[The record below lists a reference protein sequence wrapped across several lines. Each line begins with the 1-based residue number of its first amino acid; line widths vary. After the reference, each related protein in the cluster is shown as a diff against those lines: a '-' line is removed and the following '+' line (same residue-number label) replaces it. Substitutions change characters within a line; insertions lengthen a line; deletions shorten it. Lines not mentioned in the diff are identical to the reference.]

1 MSIHIRHAEPGD
13 YEALYQLYSQPQV
26 IHGTMGIPYPSLE
39 SWEKRLTDT
48 ANDLCNLVALLDNAV
63 VGHAV
68 LCSKSTSPRRRHA
81 ATLGIAVHD
90 QYHGKGVGKALM
102 HALLDLADNW
112 LNLARI
118 ELNVFSDNQHAIAL
132 YQKYGFEIEGTHRA
146 FAFRAG
152 QYADGL
158 SMARLSP
165 ALKQSK

>member
-68 LCSKSTSPRRRHA
+68 L
-81 ATLGIAVHD
+81 
-90 QYHGKGVGKALM
+90 
-102 HALLDLADNW
+102 
-112 LNLARI
+112 
-118 ELNVFSDNQHAIAL
+118 
-132 YQKYGFEIEGTHRA
+132 
-146 FAFRAG
+146 
-152 QYADGL
+152 
-158 SMARLSP
+158 
-165 ALKQSK
+165 

>member
-1 MSIHIRHAEPGD
+1 MSIHIRHAEPSD
-13 YEALYQLYSQPQV
+13 YEAIYELYSQPHA
-26 IHGTMGIPYPSLE
+26 IHGTMKIPYPSLE
-39 SWEKRLTDT
+39 SWKKRL
-48 ANDLCNLVALLDNAV
+48 AEPSGLCTLVAVLDGVV
-63 VGHAV
+63 VGHAS
-68 LCSKSTSPRRRHA
+68 LWSESPSPRRRHA

-132 YQKYGFEIEGTHRA
+132 YQKHGFEIEGTHRA

>member
-1 MSIHIRHAEPGD
+1 
-13 YEALYQLYSQPQV
+13 
-26 IHGTMGIPYPSLE
+26 
-39 SWEKRLTDT
+39 
-48 ANDLCNLVALLDNAV
+48 
-63 VGHAV
+63 
-68 LCSKSTSPRRRHA
+68 
-81 ATLGIAVHD
+81 
-90 QYHGKGVGKALM
+90 M

>member
-63 VGHAV
+63 VGQAV
-68 LCSKSTSPRRRHA
+68 LWSKSTSPRRRHA